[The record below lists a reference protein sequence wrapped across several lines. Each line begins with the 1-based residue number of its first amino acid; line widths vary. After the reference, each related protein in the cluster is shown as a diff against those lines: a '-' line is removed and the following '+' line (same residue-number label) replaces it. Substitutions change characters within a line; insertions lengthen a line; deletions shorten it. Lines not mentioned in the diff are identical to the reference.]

1 MDIDLERF
9 FRNIRLKTHFA
20 QERDYGPKAPVDVVA
35 PSVIGDFGTTFT
47 YLPPKNSHPDET
59 FIFLVKKEMEEFY
72 RNIDRGD
79 YHIQNNLTNEEKG
92 ALKEL
97 LGDKSLIVKPADKG
111 GSIVIMN
118 RPMYVKEIERQLS
131 DSDTYEKIQHDPT
144 IRVKRRI
151 YDVVS

>member
-1 MDIDLERF
+1 M
-9 FRNIRLKTHFA
+9 
-20 QERDYGPKAPVDVVA
+20 
-35 PSVIGDFGTTFT
+35 
-47 YLPPKNSHPDET
+47 
-59 FIFLVKKEMEEFY
+59 KKEMEEFY

-111 GSIVIMN
+111 GSIVIMD